1 MTRYDFDQ
9 LHDRKNTSSI
19 KYDAAPLL
27 GKKEGLFPLWVADMD
42 FPTAQPVIDTLVER
56 AKNGIFGYEFASPA
70 YFAAV
75 QGWMFDHF
83 GWEADLKWIVR
94 TPGVVAALATAVR
107 AFTKP
112 GDAVLVQPPVYYPF
126 FSDVT
131 QNGRTLVTSPLVYE
145 DGRYR
150 MDFDDFERTITDN
163 GVKLFLLCN
172 PHNPVGRAWTRGELE
187 RVAEICGRHGVIVA
201 SDEIHEDFA
210 RPGHEHVVYASVS
223 ESAARSCIVCTAPS
237 KTFNLAGLQTSNVFI
252 PNPTLRK
259 RFKAEYKS
267 GGLDEANAFG
277 LVAAQ
282 AAYEHGAD
290 WLAQLKSYLE
300 DNLAFV
306 REFLDTRLP
315 MLKLVE
321 PESTYLLWIDCSALG
336 LNDDELQRLIE
347 DEAGLWLDMG
357 TMFGEGGSGFVR
369 VNIAC
374 PRSTLEQA
382 FAALARALPSQK

>member
-1 MTRYDFDQ
+1 MLRFGDLQ
-9 LHDRKNTSSI
+9 
-19 KYDAAPLL
+19 
-27 GKKEGLFPLWVADMD
+27 
-42 FPTAQPVIDTLVER
+42 
-56 AKNGIFGYEFASPA
+56 AKGNG
-70 YFAAV
+70 
-75 QGWMFDHF
+75 MH
-83 GWEADLKWIVR
+83 
-94 TPGVVAALATAVR
+94 
-107 AFTKP
+107 
-112 GDAVLVQPPVYYPF
+112 
-126 FSDVT
+126 
-131 QNGRTLVTSPLVYE
+131 
-145 DGRYR
+145 GRYR
-150 MDFDDFERTITDN
+150 MDFEDFERKVADN

-187 RVAEICGRHGVIVA
+187 RVAEICERHGVIVA

-210 RPGHEHVVYASVS
+210 RPGHEHVMYASVS
-223 ESAARSCIVCTAPS
+223 ESAARSCIVCTAPF

-252 PNPTLRK
+252 PDPGLRK
-259 RFKAEYKS
+259 RFKAEYRS

-300 DNLAFV
+300 DNLTFV
-306 REFLDTRLP
+306 REFLGERLP
-315 MLKLVE
+315 ELGLVE

-336 LNDDELQRLIE
+336 LNDDELQHLIE

-357 TMFGEGGSGFVR
+357 TMFGEGESGFVH

-382 FAALARALPSQK
+382 FAALARALSSRRDDSIPIPSRLTPPSARARPRSASSCCGARRGPCPRGPRLSRGRRSDSHPPRRGARSRAPAPPR

>member
-1 MTRYDFDQ
+1 MLRFGDLQ
-9 LHDRKNTSSI
+9 
-19 KYDAAPLL
+19 
-27 GKKEGLFPLWVADMD
+27 
-42 FPTAQPVIDTLVER
+42 
-56 AKNGIFGYEFASPA
+56 AKGNG
-70 YFAAV
+70 
-75 QGWMFDHF
+75 MH
-83 GWEADLKWIVR
+83 
-94 TPGVVAALATAVR
+94 
-107 AFTKP
+107 
-112 GDAVLVQPPVYYPF
+112 
-126 FSDVT
+126 
-131 QNGRTLVTSPLVYE
+131 
-145 DGRYR
+145 GRYR
-150 MDFDDFERTITDN
+150 MDFEGFERKVADN

-187 RVAEICGRHGVIVA
+187 RVAEICERHGVIVA

-210 RPGHEHVVYASVS
+210 RPGHEHVMYASVS

-252 PNPTLRK
+252 SSPGLRK
-259 RFKAEYKS
+259 RFEAEYRS

-300 DNLAFV
+300 GNLTFV
-306 REFLDTRLP
+306 REFLGERLP
-315 MLKLVE
+315 ELRLVE
-321 PESTYLLWIDCSALG
+321 PESTYLLWIGCSALG
-336 LNDDELQRLIE
+336 LNDDELQHLIE

-382 FAALARALPSQK
+382 FAALARALSSRR

>member
-1 MTRYDFDQ
+1 M
-9 LHDRKNTSSI
+9 
-19 KYDAAPLL
+19 
-27 GKKEGLFPLWVADMD
+27 
-42 FPTAQPVIDTLVER
+42 
-56 AKNGIFGYEFASPA
+56 
-70 YFAAV
+70 
-75 QGWMFDHF
+75 
-83 GWEADLKWIVR
+83 
-94 TPGVVAALATAVR
+94 
-107 AFTKP
+107 
-112 GDAVLVQPPVYYPF
+112 
-126 FSDVT
+126 
-131 QNGRTLVTSPLVYE
+131 
-145 DGRYR
+145 
-150 MDFDDFERTITDN
+150 
-163 GVKLFLLCN
+163 LCN

-187 RVAEICGRHGVIVA
+187 RVAAICERRGVIVA

-252 PNPTLRK
+252 PNQTLRK

-277 LVAAQ
+277 LAAAQ
-282 AAYEHGAD
+282 AAYEHGAE
-290 WLAQLKSYLE
+290 WLEELKGYLE
-300 DNLAFV
+300 GNLAFV

-336 LNDDELQRLIE
+336 LNDDGLQQLIE

-374 PRSTLEQA
+374 PRSTLERA
-382 FAALARALPSQK
+382 FTALARALPSEK